1 MSRVEAFEDPD
12 PRSQLKEFRTD
23 ISMVI
28 DDPFPLLYGLVDR
41 SIISDQILKETLE
54 REGREGIHK
63 AMYSLLSR
71 LLEQSRT
78 TIQAFWTNLAKDYNQ
93 HSYPRLQ
100 ALLTSIQPG
109 REMVGSKQ
117 GKRSPRGS
125 RESHSRK
132 RSLGERHPHHPHHSQ
147 HHDTHYNALCS
158 HMTTSC
164 TTIYSKLKCFLTKL
178 IIHVFGVIVPGGK
191 VKSVKKSEGAAVV
204 SQIPAGKGVQAV
216 STSVQRA
223 VTLSSSE
230 LPVSCGAREE
240 ILIKQVFGSGSAKK
254 CIKVGGEYYT
264 SGPLDELTG
273 GLKTKSVNTK
283 YHHKEESSTRVRDA
297 QRNDDECAVCK
308 DGGELI
314 CCDGCPRAYHLTCLD
329 PPLTTIPSGTWR
341 CQSCHSN
348 KVRRERIY
356 PVLPSQLTET
366 SSSNSTIDFSFFSS
380 LSSTSHSSVTTT
392 KSGQVCAY
400 QCAGGEVV
408 EVRETCGVCLLSGGD
423 LTLCLQCLQKYHT
436 YCHFPNGRSICS
448 SCSRPWGSSTDR
460 EAESK
465 GLQVGLTPHT
475 QEHSSL
481 SEPILH
487 KDELDSIM
495 GEGSIDGIL
504 QWAFHNISRPLS
516 DTQGYFQ

>member
-41 SIISDQILKETLE
+41 SIISDQILKDTLE

-63 AMYSLLSR
+63 AMYSLLSW

-109 REMVGSKQ
+109 SEMVGSKQ

-132 RSLGERHPHHPHHSQ
+132 RGLGERHPHHPHHSQ
-147 HHDTHYNALCS
+147 HH
-158 HMTTSC
+158 
-164 TTIYSKLKCFLTKL
+164 
-178 IIHVFGVIVPGGK
+178 GK
-191 VKSVKKSEGAAVV
+191 NYHLA
-204 SQIPAGKGVQAV
+204 GVQAV

-230 LPVSCGAREE
+230 LPISCGAREE

-254 CIKVGGEYYT
+254 CIQVGGEYYT
-264 SGPLDELTG
+264 SGPFDELTG
-273 GLKTKSVNTK
+273 GHKTKSANTK

-341 CQSCHSN
+341 CQSCHCN

-356 PVLPSQLTET
+356 PVLPVQPLAQSQLTET

-380 LSSTSHSSVTTT
+380 LSSTSLSGVTTT

-495 GEGSIDGIL
+495 GESSIDGIL

>member
-41 SIISDQILKETLE
+41 SIISDQILKDTLE

-63 AMYSLLSR
+63 AMYSLLSW

-109 REMVGSKQ
+109 SEMVGSKQ

-132 RSLGERHPHHPHHSQ
+132 RGLGERHPHHPHHSQ
-147 HHDTHYNALCS
+147 HHGKS
-158 HMTTSC
+158 
-164 TTIYSKLKCFLTKL
+164 
-178 IIHVFGVIVPGGK
+178 GK
-191 VKSVKKSEGAAVV
+191 VKSVKKSEGAALV

-264 SGPLDELTG
+264 SGPFGELTG
-273 GLKTKSVNTK
+273 GHKTKSANTK

-297 QRNDDECAVCK
+297 QRNDDECTVCK

-380 LSSTSHSSVTTT
+380 LSSTSLSGVTTT

-460 EAESK
+460 EAE
-465 GLQVGLTPHT
+465 LQVGLTPHT

-495 GEGSIDGIL
+495 GESSIDGIL

>member
-23 ISMVI
+23 ISMAI

-41 SIISDQILKETLE
+41 NIISDQILKDTLD

-63 AMYSLLSR
+63 AMYSLLSW

-93 HSYPRLQ
+93 DSYPRLQ

-109 REMVGSKQ
+109 REKVGSKQ

-132 RSLGERHPHHPHHSQ
+132 RSLGERHHPHHSQ
-147 HHDTHYNALCS
+147 HH
-158 HMTTSC
+158 
-164 TTIYSKLKCFLTKL
+164 SKS
-178 IIHVFGVIVPGGK
+178 GK
-191 VKSVKKSEGAAVV
+191 VKSVRKSEGAAVV

-273 GLKTKSVNTK
+273 GHKTKTAKTK
-283 YHHKEESSTRVRDA
+283 YHHKEESSTRA

-341 CQSCHSN
+341 CQSCRCN

-366 SSSNSTIDFSFFSS
+366 SSSNSTIDFSFFSTS
-380 LSSTSHSSVTTT
+380 LSSVTAT
-392 KSGQVCAY
+392 KSSQVSAY

-408 EVRETCGVCLLSGGD
+408 EVREMCGVCLLSGGD

-448 SCSRPWGSSTDR
+448 SCSRPWGISTDR

-465 GLQVGLTPHT
+465 GLQVGPTPHT
-475 QEHSSL
+475 QEYSSL

>member
-41 SIISDQILKETLE
+41 SIISDQILKDTLE

-63 AMYSLLSR
+63 AMYSLLSW

-100 ALLTSIQPG
+100 Q
-109 REMVGSKQ
+109 
-117 GKRSPRGS
+117 
-125 RESHSRK
+125 
-132 RSLGERHPHHPHHSQ
+132 
-147 HHDTHYNALCS
+147 
-158 HMTTSC
+158 
-164 TTIYSKLKCFLTKL
+164 FLIL
-178 IIHVFGVIVPGGK
+178 
-191 VKSVKKSEGAAVV
+191 EGAAVV

-273 GLKTKSVNTK
+273 GHKTKSANTK
-283 YHHKEESSTRVRDA
+283 YHHKEESITRVRDVSDCSSNTVA

-329 PPLTTIPSGTWR
+329 PPLTTIPRYTLCGQNPYLTS
-341 CQSCHSN
+341 
-348 KVRRERIY
+348 V
-356 PVLPSQLTET
+356 QLTET

-380 LSSTSHSSVTTT
+380 LSSTSLSSVTTT

-460 EAESK
+460 ESYF
-465 GLQVGLTPHT
+465 LSQPLYSQVGLTPHT

>member
-41 SIISDQILKETLE
+41 SIISDQILK

-63 AMYSLLSR
+63 AMYSLLSW

-100 ALLTSIQPG
+100 ALLTSIQPEPG
-109 REMVGSKQ
+109 RE
-117 GKRSPRGS
+117 PRVSG
-125 RESHSRK
+125 
-132 RSLGERHPHHPHHSQ
+132 G
-147 HHDTHYNALCS
+147 
-158 HMTTSC
+158 TTSAAMK
-164 TTIYSKLKCFLTKL
+164 TQVFLNQAHYTC
-178 IIHVFGVIVPGGK
+178 FGVIVPGGK
-191 VKSVKKSEGAAVV
+191 VKSVNKSEGAAVV

-264 SGPLDELTG
+264 SGPFDELTG
-273 GLKTKSVNTK
+273 GHKTKSANTK
-283 YHHKEESSTRVRDA
+283 YHHKEDVYQCVCVCIQA

-356 PVLPSQLTET
+356 PVLPVQV
-366 SSSNSTIDFSFFSS
+366 
-380 LSSTSHSSVTTT
+380 SV
-392 KSGQVCAY
+392 KSWYFLQY
-400 QCAGGEVV
+400 HII
-408 EVRETCGVCLLSGGD
+408 LL
-423 LTLCLQCLQKYHT
+423 
-436 YCHFPNGRSICS
+436 
-448 SCSRPWGSSTDR
+448 
-460 EAESK
+460 
-465 GLQVGLTPHT
+465 
-475 QEHSSL
+475 
-481 SEPILH
+481 
-487 KDELDSIM
+487 
-495 GEGSIDGIL
+495 
-504 QWAFHNISRPLS
+504 PLL
-516 DTQGYFQ
+516 FLLLPP

>member
-41 SIISDQILKETLE
+41 SIISDQILKDTLE

-63 AMYSLLSR
+63 AMYSLLSW
-71 LLEQSRT
+71 LLEQNRT

-100 ALLTSIQPG
+100 ALLTSIQP
-109 REMVGSKQ
+109 
-117 GKRSPRGS
+117 
-125 RESHSRK
+125 ESHSRK
-132 RSLGERHPHHPHHSQ
+132 RGLGERHPHHPHHSQ
-147 HHDTHYNALCS
+147 HH
-158 HMTTSC
+158 
-164 TTIYSKLKCFLTKL
+164 
-178 IIHVFGVIVPGGK
+178 GK
-191 VKSVKKSEGAAVV
+191 SNNSLA
-204 SQIPAGKGVQAV
+204 GVQAV

-264 SGPLDELTG
+264 SGPFDELTG
-273 GLKTKSVNTK
+273 GHKTKSANTK
-283 YHHKEESSTRVRDA
+283 YHHKEESSTRVRDCLSVCVCVCIQA

-329 PPLTTIPSGTWR
+329 PPLTTIPRYTLCGQNPYLTS
-341 CQSCHSN
+341 
-348 KVRRERIY
+348 V
-356 PVLPSQLTET
+356 QLTET

-380 LSSTSHSSVTTT
+380 LSSTSLSGVTTT

-436 YCHFPNGRSICS
+436 YCHFPN
-448 SCSRPWGSSTDR
+448 
-460 EAESK
+460 
-465 GLQVGLTPHT
+465 
-475 QEHSSL
+475 
-481 SEPILH
+481 
-487 KDELDSIM
+487 
-495 GEGSIDGIL
+495 SIDGIL

>member
-147 HHDTHYNALCS
+147 HH
-158 HMTTSC
+158 
-164 TTIYSKLKCFLTKL
+164 SKS
-178 IIHVFGVIVPGGK
+178 GK
-191 VKSVKKSEGAAVV
+191 VKSVKKSEVA
-204 SQIPAGKGVQAV
+204 GVQAV

-356 PVLPSQLTET
+356 PVLPVQPLAQSQLTET

-423 LTLCLQCLQKYHT
+423 LALCLQCLQKYHT

-465 GLQVGLTPHT
+465 GLQVLSVCVCVCVCVYLVIIQSYFLSQPLYTQVGLTPHT

-495 GEGSIDGIL
+495 GEQGSIDGIL

>member
-41 SIISDQILKETLE
+41 SIISDQILKE
-54 REGREGIHK
+54 GREGIHK
-63 AMYSLLSR
+63 AMYSLLSW

-109 REMVGSKQ
+109 QLCIAPRTSRSQPATTEPGRE
-117 GKRSPRGS
+117 PRVSG
-125 RESHSRK
+125 
-132 RSLGERHPHHPHHSQ
+132 G
-147 HHDTHYNALCS
+147 
-158 HMTTSC
+158 TTS
-164 TTIYSKLKCFLTKL
+164 TAMKTQVFLNQAHYTC
-178 IIHVFGVIVPGGK
+178 FGVIVPGGK

-204 SQIPAGKGVQAV
+204 SQIPTGKGVQAV

-264 SGPLDELTG
+264 SGPFNELTG
-273 GLKTKSVNTK
+273 GHKTKSANTK
-283 YHHKEESSTRVRDA
+283 YHHKEESMSISVCVCIQA

-356 PVLPSQLTET
+356 PVLPVQV
-366 SSSNSTIDFSFFSS
+366 
-380 LSSTSHSSVTTT
+380 SV
-392 KSGQVCAY
+392 KSWY
-400 QCAGGEVV
+400 F
-408 EVRETCGVCLLSGGD
+408 
-423 LTLCLQCLQKYHT
+423 LQYHT
-436 YCHFPNGRSICS
+436 
-448 SCSRPWGSSTDR
+448 
-460 EAESK
+460 
-465 GLQVGLTPHT
+465 
-475 QEHSSL
+475 
-481 SEPILH
+481 IL
-487 KDELDSIM
+487 L
-495 GEGSIDGIL
+495 
-504 QWAFHNISRPLS
+504 PLL
-516 DTQGYFQ
+516 FLLLPP

>member
-41 SIISDQILKETLE
+41 SIISDQILKDTLDK
-54 REGREGIHK
+54 EGREGIHK
-63 AMYSLLSR
+63 AMYSLLSW

-109 REMVGSKQ
+109 WEMVGSKQ

-132 RSLGERHPHHPHHSQ
+132 RGLGERHPHHPHHSQ
-147 HHDTHYNALCS
+147 HHGKSNNSL
-158 HMTTSC
+158 
-164 TTIYSKLKCFLTKL
+164 
-178 IIHVFGVIVPGGK
+178 GGK

-204 SQIPAGKGVQAV
+204 SQIPTGKAGVQAV

-240 ILIKQVFGSGSAKK
+240 ILIKQVFGSGDAKK

-264 SGPLDELTG
+264 SGPFNELTG
-273 GLKTKSVNTK
+273 GHKTKSANTK
-283 YHHKEESSTRVRDA
+283 YHHKEESSTRVRDVSDCSSNTVVFIHYFPRECVSA

-356 PVLPSQLTET
+356 PVLPPLAQSQLTET

-380 LSSTSHSSVTTT
+380 LSSTSLSGVTTT

-400 QCAGGEVV
+400 QV
-408 EVRETCGVCLLSGGD
+408 
-423 LTLCLQCLQKYHT
+423 
-436 YCHFPNGRSICS
+436 
-448 SCSRPWGSSTDR
+448 
-460 EAESK
+460 
-465 GLQVGLTPHT
+465 
-475 QEHSSL
+475 
-481 SEPILH
+481 IL
-487 KDELDSIM
+487 
-495 GEGSIDGIL
+495 
-504 QWAFHNISRPLS
+504 
-516 DTQGYFQ
+516 

>member
-41 SIISDQILKETLE
+41 SIISDQILKDTLE

-63 AMYSLLSR
+63 AMYSLLSW

-109 REMVGSKQ
+109 REMVGSKH

-147 HHDTHYNALCS
+147 HHGKSNNSL
-158 HMTTSC
+158 
-164 TTIYSKLKCFLTKL
+164 
-178 IIHVFGVIVPGGK
+178 GGK

-273 GLKTKSVNTK
+273 GHKTKSANTK
-283 YHHKEESSTRVRDA
+283 YHHKEESITRVRDA

-341 CQSCHSN
+341 CRSCHSN
-348 KVRRERIY
+348 KVRRDRIY
-356 PVLPSQLTET
+356 PVLPVQPLAQSQLTET

-380 LSSTSHSSVTTT
+380 LSSTSLSSVTTT
-392 KSGQVCAY
+392 KSG

-495 GEGSIDGIL
+495 GEQGSIDGIL

>member
-41 SIISDQILKETLE
+41 SIISDQILKDTLE

-63 AMYSLLSR
+63 AMYSLLSW

-132 RSLGERHPHHPHHSQ
+132 RGLGERHPHHPHHSQ
-147 HHDTHYNALCS
+147 HHGKILLC
-158 HMTTSC
+158 
-164 TTIYSKLKCFLTKL
+164 YY
-178 IIHVFGVIVPGGK
+178 HV
-191 VKSVKKSEGAAVV
+191 A
-204 SQIPAGKGVQAV
+204 GVQAV

-264 SGPLDELTG
+264 SGPFDELTG
-273 GLKTKSVNTK
+273 GHKTKSANTK

-356 PVLPSQLTET
+356 PVLPVQPLAQSQLTET

-380 LSSTSHSSVTTT
+380 LSSTSLSGVTTT

-436 YCHFPNGRSICS
+436 YCHFPNGRSVCS

-465 GLQVGLTPHT
+465 SLQVGLTPHT
-475 QEHSSL
+475 QEHTSL

-495 GEGSIDGIL
+495 GESSIDGIL

>member
-41 SIISDQILKETLE
+41 SIISDQILKDTLDK
-54 REGREGIHK
+54 EGREGIHK
-63 AMYSLLSR
+63 AMYSLLSW

-100 ALLTSIQPG
+100 Q
-109 REMVGSKQ
+109 
-117 GKRSPRGS
+117 
-125 RESHSRK
+125 
-132 RSLGERHPHHPHHSQ
+132 
-147 HHDTHYNALCS
+147 
-158 HMTTSC
+158 
-164 TTIYSKLKCFLTKL
+164 FLIL
-178 IIHVFGVIVPGGK
+178 
-191 VKSVKKSEGAAVV
+191 
-204 SQIPAGKGVQAV
+204 
-216 STSVQRA
+216 A

-264 SGPLDELTG
+264 SGPFNELTG
-273 GLKTKSVNTK
+273 GHKTKSANTK
-283 YHHKEESSTRVRDA
+283 YHHKEESSTRVRDVSDCSSNTVA

-356 PVLPSQLTET
+356 PLTET

-380 LSSTSHSSVTTT
+380 LSSTSLSGVTTT

-436 YCHFPNGRSICS
+436 YCHFPNSIFVLFQQS
-448 SCSRPWGSSTDR
+448 
-460 EAESK
+460 
-465 GLQVGLTPHT
+465 
-475 QEHSSL
+475 
-481 SEPILH
+481 
-487 KDELDSIM
+487 
-495 GEGSIDGIL
+495 SIDGIL

>member
-23 ISMVI
+23 ISMAI
-28 DDPFPLLYGLVDR
+28 DDPFPLLYGLLDR
-41 SIISDQILKETLE
+41 SIISDQILKDTLE

-63 AMYSLLSR
+63 AMYSLLSW

-93 HSYPRLQ
+93 DSYPRL
-100 ALLTSIQPG
+100 
-109 REMVGSKQ
+109 EMVGSKQ
-117 GKRSPRGS
+117 GKRSPQGS

-132 RSLGERHPHHPHHSQ
+132 RSLGERHHHHPHHSQ
-147 HHDTHYNALCS
+147 HH
-158 HMTTSC
+158 
-164 TTIYSKLKCFLTKL
+164 
-178 IIHVFGVIVPGGK
+178 GK
-191 VKSVKKSEGAAVV
+191 SNNSL
-204 SQIPAGKGVQAV
+204 GVQAV

-230 LPVSCGAREE
+230 LPVTCGAREE

-254 CIKVGGEYYT
+254 CIKVGGEFYT

-273 GLKTKSVNTK
+273 GPKIKSAKTK
-283 YHHKEESSTRVRDA
+283 YHHKEESSTRVRDVSDCSSNTA

-329 PPLTTIPSGTWR
+329 PPLTTIPRYTLCGQNPYLTSPLA
-341 CQSCHSN
+341 Q
-348 KVRRERIY
+348 
-356 PVLPSQLTET
+356 SQLTET

-380 LSSTSHSSVTTT
+380 LSSTSVSSVTTT

-460 EAESK
+460 EAESN
-465 GLQVGLTPHT
+465 GLQVQCSVFVLF
-475 QEHSSL
+475 QQ
-481 SEPILH
+481 
-487 KDELDSIM
+487 
-495 GEGSIDGIL
+495 GSIDGIL

>member
-41 SIISDQILKETLE
+41 SIISDQILKDTLE

-63 AMYSLLSR
+63 AMYSLLSW

-100 ALLTSIQPG
+100 Q
-109 REMVGSKQ
+109 
-117 GKRSPRGS
+117 
-125 RESHSRK
+125 
-132 RSLGERHPHHPHHSQ
+132 
-147 HHDTHYNALCS
+147 
-158 HMTTSC
+158 
-164 TTIYSKLKCFLTKL
+164 FLIL
-178 IIHVFGVIVPGGK
+178 
-191 VKSVKKSEGAAVV
+191 
-204 SQIPAGKGVQAV
+204 
-216 STSVQRA
+216 A

-264 SGPLDELTG
+264 SGPFDELTG
-273 GLKTKSVNTK
+273 GHKTKSANTK
-283 YHHKEESSTRVRDA
+283 YHHKEESRSVFLYLPHVCVCVCIQA

-329 PPLTTIPSGTWR
+329 PPLTTIPRYTLCGQNPYLTS
-341 CQSCHSN
+341 
-348 KVRRERIY
+348 V
-356 PVLPSQLTET
+356 QLTET

-380 LSSTSHSSVTTT
+380 LSSTSLSGVTTT

-436 YCHFPNGRSICS
+436 YCHFPN
-448 SCSRPWGSSTDR
+448 
-460 EAESK
+460 
-465 GLQVGLTPHT
+465 
-475 QEHSSL
+475 
-481 SEPILH
+481 
-487 KDELDSIM
+487 
-495 GEGSIDGIL
+495 SIDGIL